1 MDYVVIAIFLLL
13 SGLFSGSEI
22 AFLSANKLRVELLGN
37 NGTRQGRIVYGF
49 FSKPSQF
56 LGILLVGNNIALVIF
71 SELFSEKLEPFFQQ
85 FIPFSNL
92 GLLLSS
98 TLVIT
103 IIVLI
108 FGEFLPKS
116 IFRLYSDKILLA
128 LAFPLKFIE
137 FILILP
143 ARIITSFSN
152 IILTR
157 FFGAE
162 LENDQEVFTRL
173 DLENFIKSSN
183 TTAEE
188 EIDTE
193 LFEKAL
199 HLREVRVRECMVPR
213 NEIVGLDITS
223 SISELIEAFKSSKH
237 SRVLI
242 YEDDIDNIL
251 GYTHHQQLMKGPKT
265 VRKVCNKLPYVP
277 ESMHVRQLMNQFIK
291 NNISIACVVDEF
303 GGTAGIIT
311 LEDILEEI
319 FGEIADEHD
328 APDYINE
335 QLDEFTYRFS
345 GRLELDQITEKY
357 PELSFPSGD
366 YHTLSGYLVMTTE
379 NIPEA
384 AGEIYLENYKFII
397 EAVTNTKIETILLI
411 VLNNEEQDHT
421 DSKEETTET

>member
-1 MDYVVIAIFLLL
+1 MDYLVIATFLLL

-22 AFLSANKLRVELLGN
+22 AYLSANKLRVELLKN
-37 NGTRQGRIVYGF
+37 KGTRQGKIVYGF
-49 FSKPSQF
+49 FNKPSEF

-71 SELFSEKLEPFFQQ
+71 SELMAEKLDPVIQSYLP
-85 FIPFSNL
+85 ISNL
-92 GLLLSS
+92 GLLLTS
-98 TLVIT
+98 TAIIT

-128 LAFPLKFIE
+128 LAFPLK
-137 FILILP
+137 LIQVLLVLP
-143 ARIITSFSN
+143 ARLITNFSN
-152 IILTR
+152 IILVR
-157 FFGAE
+157 IFGAQI
-162 LENDQEVFTRL
+162 ENDQEVFTRL

-183 TTAEE
+183 TTSEE

-213 NEIVGLDITS
+213 NEIKGIDINAT
-223 SISELIEAFKSSKH
+223 ISELIEVYKETKH

-251 GYTHHQQLMKGPKT
+251 GYTHHQQLLDTPKST
-265 VRKVCNKLPYVP
+265 KKLCIPLPYVP
-277 ESMHVRQLMNQFIK
+277 ETMHVRQLMNEFIK

-319 FGEIADEHD
+319 FGEIEDEHD
-328 APDYINE
+328 TPDYINE
-335 QLDEFTYRFS
+335 KLDEKSYRFS

-357 PELSFPSGD
+357 PELSFPEGD

-379 NIPEA
+379 NIPESN
-384 AGEIYLENYKFII
+384 GEEIFLENYHFII
-397 EAVTNTKIETILLI
+397 EAVTNTKIETVKLI
-411 VLNNEEQDHT
+411 VIDP
-421 DSKEETTET
+421 KEEDETSEGKD